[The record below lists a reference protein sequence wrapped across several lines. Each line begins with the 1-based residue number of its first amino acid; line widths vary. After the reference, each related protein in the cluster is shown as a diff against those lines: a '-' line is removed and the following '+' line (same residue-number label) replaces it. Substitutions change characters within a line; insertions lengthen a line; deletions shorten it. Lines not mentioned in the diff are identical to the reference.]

1 MIFLEPDNPIVD
13 VVGKPDNRFFVTMTG
28 RLFIS
33 FIVKIDLS
41 RNEWDIDI

>member
-1 MIFLEPDNPIVD
+1 MIFKEPDNPIVD
-13 VVGKPDNRFFVTMTG
+13 DVGKPNNRFFVTITG

-41 RNEWDIDI
+41 RYEWDIDF